1 MKTKIGYDATAITKV
16 HDGGKDQV
24 SINLLR
30 GFEKNGL
37 SEELV
42 VFCIPEMKEYVSA
55 LIPNALVVPIAA
67 RKMWKKTIRD
77 IWTRT
82 LLLQNLIKRH
92 HLGVLLFPMSNTGL
106 RHFGIPTVVVPHD
119 IQTQT
124 HKGRFPLR
132 TRALAAFFYHFD
144 FRLRDWI
151 IAISGFDQKELEE
164 TYPAYSSKIVQIYN
178 PIRAD
183 IFQAAE
189 GYKADRPY
197 ITAINIQH
205 RHKNVITLIKAF
217 ERLKDQ
223 IPHDLYLIG
232 RIKPETAF
240 LSTYVRERDLSDRV
254 KFLGFVEDERLAGV
268 LKGSAL
274 YVNPSLFEGFG
285 MTAVEAML
293 SKVPTLTTLLSAVP
307 EVTMGLCHY
316 YEPAEDSEALAAAM
330 AAVLIGEKGNTTD
343 ELKLIAEKL
352 KNRYDYAVIAKQYY
366 DFLLSIKKGEK

>member
-1 MKTKIGYDATAITKV
+1 V

-30 GFEKNGL
+30 GFEKIGL

-42 VFCIPEMKEYVSA
+42 VFCIPEMEEYVCA
-55 LIPNALVVPIAA
+55 LIPKALVVPVAA

-82 LLLQNLIKRH
+82 LLFQTLIKRH
-92 HLGVLLFPMSNTGL
+92 DIGVLLFPMSNTGL
-106 RHFGIPTVVVPHD
+106 RRFGIPTVVVPHD

-164 TYPAYSSKIVQIYN
+164 TYPAYTSKIVQIYN

-183 IFQAAE
+183 IFMATE

-205 RHKNVITLIKAF
+205 HHKNVITLIKAF
-217 ERLKDQ
+217 EILKDQ

-240 LSTYVRERDLSDRV
+240 LSVYVKEHDLSDRV
-254 KFLGFVEDERLAGV
+254 KFLGFVEDEKLACI

-293 SKVPTLTTLLSAVP
+293 SEVPTLTTLLSAVP

-316 YEPAEDSEALAAAM
+316 YEPAEDSEALAATISSI
-330 AAVLIGEKGNTTD
+330 LIGEQGKPAD
-343 ELKLIAEKL
+343 ALKLIAEKL
-352 KNRYDYAVIAKQYY
+352 KNRYDYANIARQYY
-366 DFLLSIKKGEK
+366 DFLQSLKTGEK